1 LILVPQSNK
10 LSQSEYNHKD
20 EIMGDHGGK
29 RDGAGRKAGSGKY
42 GEPTKALRVPASLV
56 KDVKDFIQVKKVKRQ
71 RIPLY
76 MSGVPAGSPS
86 FLEDHVEDY
95 IDLNEFFIKDME
107 QTFMV
112 MAEGDSMVDANIKSG
127 DILIV
132 DRSIE
137 PQHGHIVIAGID
149 DNLTVKRLQIKGSEV
164 SLKPENKKYAPIML
178 NDKNRLHIWGVVTNI
193 IHRLM
198 A

>member
-1 LILVPQSNK
+1 
-10 LSQSEYNHKD
+10 
-20 EIMGDHGGK
+20 
-29 RDGAGRKAGSGKY
+29 
-42 GEPTKALRVPASLV
+42 
-56 KDVKDFIQVKKVKRQ
+56 
-71 RIPLY
+71 

-164 SLKPENKKYAPIML
+164 SLKPENKKYDPIVL

-193 IHRLM
+193 IHRLVS
-198 A
+198 

>member
-1 LILVPQSNK
+1 MTN
-10 LSQSEYNHKD
+10 
-20 EIMGDHGGK
+20 HGGK
-29 RDGAGRKAGSGKY
+29 RDGAGRKSGSGKY

-164 SLKPENKKYAPIML
+164 SLKPENKKYAPIVL

-193 IHRLM
+193 IHRLVG
-198 A
+198 

>member
-1 LILVPQSNK
+1 MS
-10 LSQSEYNHKD
+10 S
-20 EIMGDHGGK
+20 HGGK
-29 RDGAGRKAGSGKY
+29 REGAGRKSGSGKY

-56 KDVKDFIQVKKVKRQ
+56 KDVKDFIRVKKVKRQ

-76 MSGVPAGSPS
+76 MAGVPAGSPS

-112 MAEGDSMVDANIKSG
+112 MAEGDSMVGANIRSG

-137 PQHGHIVIAGID
+137 AQHGHIVIAGVD
-149 DNLTVKRLQIKGSEV
+149 DNLTVKRLHIKDSEIF
-164 SLKPENKKYAPIML
+164 LKPENDKYEPIKL
-178 NDKNRLHIWGVVTNI
+178 NGNSRLHIWGVVTNI
-193 IHRLM
+193 IHRLVG
-198 A
+198 